1 MSTLT
6 SSEFSYVLGDLVIVQ
21 IRSKNEKGFSA
32 LSPTNM
38 IGALVEVIPQ
48 APVNPPRRGVKTNEV
63 RLGVDWD
70 FLTTYEMRG
79 GTDID
84 SYELQIDDG
93 LGGNFLEVVGFTS
106 YYSLNSILISSNINS
121 GFTYKLRYRA
131 HNVHGWS
138 DFSPE
143 V

>member
-84 SYELQIDDG
+84 SYEL
-93 LGGNFLEVVGFTS
+93 
-106 YYSLNSILISSNINS
+106 
-121 GFTYKLRYRA
+121 
-131 HNVHGWS
+131 
-138 DFSPE
+138 
-143 V
+143 